1 MEECAVILKKTCTEL
16 QELKLVIAGGGT
28 GGHCNPAV
36 AVIEELNTLSPLK
49 VLWIGTGRD
58 AELRAIKDI
67 GCEHKIL
74 QVSPMQGVGPLK
86 KLYTLF
92 TLPEPI
98 FRAATYLLK
107 FKPDIVF
114 GVGSYVSGPVI
125 VASWLLN
132 IPCAIQEQNVVP
144 GTANRLSAKFAKRI
158 FVTFEDSIKYFPEHK
173 CVVTGNPIRKRLL
186 SVRPPILRRFNDPP
200 ILLIV
205 GGSQGS
211 REVNKKGAQAVVDL
225 WEQGLHVKVIHQTGS
240 SDYDFVMESYKKAV
254 SKGFAEEDMFEVYPY
269 IQRMEKVYSQ
279 ADLVLCRAGAST
291 IAELTAIG
299 LPSILI
305 PFPHAAER
313 HQELNAELLVKKG
326 AAIMTDSGPL
336 RLSNLIKDII
346 FDPDKLK
353 NMAQA
358 ALELGK
364 KDAARQI
371 ALQLLEMGRKGEVTV

>member
-1 MEECAVILKKTCTEL
+1 MEECAVILRKACSKP
-16 QELKLVIAGGGT
+16 QELKLVVAGGGT

-36 AVIEELNTLSPLK
+36 AIIEELKSIYPVR

-67 GCEHKIL
+67 GCDHQVL
-74 QVSPMQGVGPLK
+74 QVLPIQGVGLFK
-86 KLYTLF
+86 KLYAFF

-107 FKPDIVF
+107 FKPDIVL

-125 VASWLLN
+125 VAAWLLN

-144 GTANRLSAKFAKRI
+144 GTANKLSAKFARKI
-158 FVTFEDSIKYFPEHK
+158 FVTFEDTIKYFPSHK
-173 CVVTGNPIRKRLL
+173 CIVTGNPIRKRLL
-186 SVRPPILRRFNDPP
+186 NIRSSIFRHFNDPP
-200 ILLIV
+200 VLLIV

-269 IQRMEKVYSQ
+269 IHKMENVYSR

-336 RLSNLIKDII
+336 KLSNLIKDII
-346 FDPDKLK
+346 FDPNKLK
-353 NMAQA
+353 TMAQA

-364 KDAARQI
+364 RDAARQI